1 MHWFMGSL
9 LQIRTGL
16 GLVLYPCFESVRE
29 RVPGTDTTIFKKSI
43 LNKTIM
49 ISGSVRPY
57 SVGNFRD
64 FGFVRS
70 EELST
75 ETNLFA

>member
-9 LQIRTGL
+9 PQICTGL
-16 GLVLYPCFESVRE
+16 GLVLDPSFGSVRE
-29 RVPGTDTTIFKKSI
+29 RVPVPDTTIFKKSI
-43 LNKTIM
+43 LNKKIV

-64 FGFVRS
+64 FSFVRS